1 MAKKNFS
8 LLNQFKVRDVIYGVT
23 DQRDDP
29 FLIKLNNFLIDHSP
43 VRLKEKSLLFQ
54 SLRLLIAS
62 GIRFTRALH
71 MLAERNKNLRLK
83 RILKTILYD
92 MENNGLSFSRAMQKY
107 PDVFAWAEIKMIYSG
122 EVSGELENS
131 LASIAKQL
139 QKSLELDI
147 RVKSALL
154 YPATVMVAIVIAAII
169 IMLVVIPKFE
179 NLFMSLGSDKKLP
192 LATNILINSSNFFIN
207 YWWFIVTVI
216 FGGGF
221 IFQNWKNS
229 ETGKLK
235 WDGFLLKMPIFKN
248 LINNIQTIKISSN
261 FSTLLKSGV
270 PVTKSLKILSEII
283 PNAVIS
289 DAIFDIEHKVQ
300 KGTPMFQCFKEN
312 KIFDPILGEIIE
324 IGEKGGRV
332 SEILEKTSGQYEL
345 EVDAQLKN
353 LTSLIEPIVIFIVG
367 GAVVFIA
374 MAILMPIFQ
383 MQEIFSI

>member
-1 MAKKNFS
+1 
-8 LLNQFKVRDVIYGVT
+8 
-23 DQRDDP
+23 
-29 FLIKLNNFLIDHSP
+29 
-43 VRLKEKSLLFQ
+43 
-54 SLRLLIAS
+54 
-62 GIRFTRALH
+62 
-71 MLAERNKNLRLK
+71 
-83 RILKTILYD
+83 
-92 MENNGLSFSRAMQKY
+92 
-107 PDVFAWAEIKMIYSG
+107 
-122 EVSGELENS
+122 
-131 LASIAKQL
+131 
-139 QKSLELDI
+139 
-147 RVKSALL
+147 
-154 YPATVMVAIVIAAII
+154 
-169 IMLVVIPKFE
+169 MLVVIPKFE
-179 NLFMSLGSDKKLP
+179 NLFMSLGADKKLP